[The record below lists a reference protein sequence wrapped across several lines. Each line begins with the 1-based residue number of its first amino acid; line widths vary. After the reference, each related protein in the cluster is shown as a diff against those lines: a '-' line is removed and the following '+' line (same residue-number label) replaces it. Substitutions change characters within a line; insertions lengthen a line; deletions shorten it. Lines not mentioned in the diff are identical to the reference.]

1 MTRLGLWGPETS
13 FPNGFDQFLSAV
25 NEGGIGMMELIA
37 MHLKRSGS
45 YICRTLSFKGCT
57 FKVDE
62 EIVSELQLKQYDKA
76 ALIWQK
82 LYNIIKNCSLEY
94 FPRKKVKSDQ
104 IEAEIDNEFLLED
117 DDNDDNTQPMTLP
130 YKGGE
135 FQLLRY
141 FWGAH
146 QRFFRGL
153 CISLK
158 VPAAIAICK
167 EQISAGKAVIIGLQS
182 TGESGAE
189 KESKK
194 IENSEGIIDDFISA
208 PAQTIKRVIMKC
220 IPLPPEPERYQNKL
234 FFLLF

>member
-1 MTRLGLWGPETS
+1 LKIIIIISIISIVL
-13 FPNGFDQFLSAV
+13 
-25 NEGGIGMMELIA
+25 GGIGMMELIA

-62 EIVSELQLKQYDKA
+62 EIVSEFQLRQYDA
-76 ALIWQK
+76 AVLVWQK
-82 LYNIIKNCSLEY
+82 LHNILKIGIRNGLLEY
-94 FPRKKVKSDQ
+94 FPRKLVPKTSDL
-104 IEAEIDNEFLLED
+104 EVDLEDEFLFED
-117 DDNDDNTQPMTLP
+117 DDIDNSTQPMTLGL
-130 YKGGE
+130 KGGE
-135 FQLLRY
+135 MQLLRY

-167 EQISAGKAVIIGLQS
+167 KKIESGKAVVIGLQS

-189 KESKK
+189 KEAKK
-194 IENSEGIIDDFISA
+194 VENSDGIIDDFISA
-208 PAQTIKRVIMKC
+208 PAQTIKRVIIKC
-220 IPLPPEPERYQNKL
+220 IPLPPEPEK
-234 FFLLF
+234 